1 MPDLHYEKLHG
12 FYDGKIICGVDEV
25 GRGPLAGPVIAAA
38 LILPPEGLPQDIE
51 SRIRDSKK
59 LSEKQRERLFPAL
72 TGLCCH
78 AVAEASVAEIDA
90 INILR
95 ASLLAMQRAVEG
107 LGVQVDQ
114 ALIDGNQM
122 PKLACPALTIV
133 KGDSKSLSIAAASI
147 VAKVFRDRLMKKLAE
162 QHPGYG
168 WEKNAGYGTA
178 QHLIALRELGVTC
191 WHRTSFAP
199 VAHCGHPGSRHGLS
213 PSPWGGVRGGV
224 RQGIRS
230 AQVRDSKS

>member
-12 FYDGKIICGVDEV
+12 FDDGKVICGVDEV

-38 LILPPEGLPQDIE
+38 LILPPGGLPQDVE
-51 SRIRDSKK
+51 SRIRDSKQM
-59 LSEKQRERLFPAL
+59 SGKQREQLFPAL
-72 TGLCCH
+72 TGLCRF
-78 AVAEASVAEIDA
+78 AIAEASVAEIDT

-107 LGVQVDQ
+107 LGIPIDQ
-114 ALIDGNQM
+114 ALIDGNQA
-122 PKLACPALTIV
+122 PHLSCPALTIV

-147 VAKVFRDRLMKKLAE
+147 VAKVSRDRLMKKLAE

-178 QHLIALRELGVTC
+178 QHLNALRELGVTC

-199 VAHCGHPGSRHGLS
+199 V
-213 PSPWGGVRGGV
+213 
-224 RQGIRS
+224 
-230 AQVRDSKS
+230 SKIKNAV